1 MFTDIVGSTQL
12 LSELGDRYGD
22 ALAEHRAIARGVF
35 GRHSGVEVDTQ
46 GDAFFV
52 AYERASDALAAAA
65 EVHVELEAASVGRV
79 RIGLHTGEPVLTD
92 EGYVGMDVHRAA
104 RIAAAGHAGQTLV
117 SAHTRELVAESHLL
131 DLGVHRLKDVG
142 DVRLFQV
149 GDEQFPPVRAIA
161 STNLSAPSHRLI
173 GREQEHVELHDLV
186 VREGARLVTVTG
198 IGGIGKTT
206 LAKAVANTVRER
218 FPDGVWF
225 VDLASVAD
233 PGLVESS
240 VSAALGNPPSVDEFL
255 RGRETLLVLDNFEQV
270 LEAAPKLAGWL
281 DACPS
286 LVIVATSRERLR
298 LQAER
303 EYPLAPLG
311 EASAVELF
319 EDRARSV
326 APGFRGDPV
335 ELRALCERLD
345 GLPLALELAAARIK
359 MLTPAQLLDR
369 LDERLPVLT
378 GGSRDLPQRQ
388 QTIEATIAWS
398 YDLLE
403 PGERELFAQL
413 AVFSGGWTLGA
424 AEIVCQASLD
434 RLQALVDKSLVQFE
448 QGRFGMLETIREYAQ
463 KQLADLA
470 GGALVHRRHAEH
482 FADLVSRAEPA
493 LTGSEQERWLE
504 ELDVEYENCRAVMQW
519 SLHHTESIDFGL
531 RVAAG
536 LSFFWYLRSL
546 QKEGLQWL
554 EPTLAAAADV
564 DSPELL
570 RALWGAGFFLTLF
583 DDTRGMSY
591 LERGLEKAE
600 AIGDGSMVAR
610 FQMILGL
617 HAFFT
622 NDLSA
627 ARYHLEQSIALA
639 RSADDQWC
647 LSDALGTLG
656 SIYPLIGH
664 IDEGRRVAGEG
675 LELATRRGDLNCMR
689 MALFGL
695 ALAERRAGNV
705 SSARA
710 MANEGL
716 EISRRLGDLFFS
728 SYCLWILATSERE
741 LGNRDASRVAA
752 DEALLHARQV
762 GAPLLVVCALEAR
775 AGVAVDD
782 SDDTEARA
790 LLEQAITLEGQ
801 SIVPGSYRSE
811 ALRALG
817 ELEAA
822 HGETETATRHLNAA
836 LIIAQQVPDPWAE
849 DRARRTLY
857 DVMR

>member
-1 MFTDIVGSTQL
+1 M
-12 LSELGDRYGD
+12 
-22 ALAEHRAIARGVF
+22 RA
-35 GRHSGVEVDTQ
+35 T
-46 GDAFFV
+46 
-52 AYERASDALAAAA
+52 
-65 EVHVELEAASVGRV
+65 
-79 RIGLHTGEPVLTD
+79 
-92 EGYVGMDVHRAA
+92 
-104 RIAAAGHAGQTLV
+104 
-117 SAHTRELVAESHLL
+117 
-131 DLGVHRLKDVG
+131 
-142 DVRLFQV
+142 
-149 GDEQFPPVRAIA
+149 A
-161 STNLSAPSHRLI
+161 STNLSALSHRLI

-186 VREGARLVTVTG
+186 VREGTRLVTVTG

-206 LAKAVANTVRER
+206 LAKAVANSVRER

-233 PGLVESS
+233 PGWWSPRCRPPS
-240 VSAALGNPPSVDEFL
+240 VTRRSVDEFL
-255 RGRETLLVLDNFEQV
+255 RGRVTLLVLDNFEQV

-311 EASAVELF
+311 EAAAVELF

-359 MLTPAQLLDR
+359 MLTPTQLLDR

-470 GGALVHRRHAEH
+470 AGSALVHRRHAEH

-504 ELDVEYENCRAVMQW
+504 ELDVEYENCRAVMKW
-519 SLHHTESIDFGL
+519 SLQHTESIDFGL

-554 EPTLAAAADV
+554 EPIIAAAAYADA
-564 DSPELL
+564 DGPELL

-622 NDLSA
+622 NDLGA
-627 ARYHLEQSIALA
+627 ARRHLEQSIVRA

-728 SYCLWILATSERE
+728 SYCLWILATAERE
-741 LGNRDASRVAA
+741 LGNRDAARVAA

-782 SDDTEARA
+782 SDNTEARA
-790 LLEQAITLEGQ
+790 LLEQAITLDGQ

-822 HGETETATRHLNAA
+822 HGETESATRHLDAA